1 MPHQIDFGGA
11 FFIES
16 IINDFSLKITG
27 NHSVGKISSKAE
39 TGPAV
44 KNETMGQG
52 VHCNTRGGPGASPFK
67 ECCKELI

>member
-27 NHSVGKISSKAE
+27 NHSVGKISQQKLRLARQSKMKQWDRESIATLVE
-39 TGPAV
+39 GREPLLL
-44 KNETMGQG
+44 KN
-52 VHCNTRGGPGASPFK
+52 VVRN
-67 ECCKELI
+67 